1 MAYSGEYF
9 TGLRLQR
16 ESNMR
21 NINTPQGNLKDLIE
35 GWQNGR
41 GIGRHLTSIKHI
53 KAREATYA
61 DFPQGLSPDLQKML
75 RARGIERLYS
85 HQSEAIRHALNGDNV
100 VVVTPTAS
108 GKSLCYN
115 LPVIDAIARNGS
127 ALFLFPTKALS
138 QDQTAELNQLLGAA
152 SQFIDAH
159 RDPSQ
164 KEAVWEAQVYDGDTP
179 ADVRRRIR
187 RSARLVVTNPDML
200 HSGILPHHSK
210 WANFFRSL
218 EYVIVDEIHTYRG
231 VFGSHVANV
240 IRRLN
245 RICAHYGASPTF
257 IATSATIANP
267 SELAN
272 TLTNKKF
279 SLVNNNG
286 APASE
291 RYLCFFNPP
300 IVDPQQMR
308 RQSPL
313 SAAERVARKTISM
326 GCGTIVFAR
335 SRQSVEVVVHRLKS
349 KLSRQRG
356 QNHLEN
362 RIASYRGG
370 YLPGLRRSI
379 EKGLRDGFILGV
391 ISTNALELGID
402 IGSLDVC
409 ILAGYPG
416 SVASTW
422 QQVGRAGRSGGT
434 SLAVIVAGDS
444 AVDQFIIQH
453 PEYFIG
459 QSPEEARIDPKNLL
473 IAVEHLKCAAYELEF
488 KVGEGFG
495 DLSATET
502 DEALEFLAG
511 ETGMLTQAGG
521 LWKWSDQTYPAITVN
536 LRNIAEE
543 NFVVIDQ
550 THNASNVVAEV
561 DFEGA
566 HTALYPNAVYQIS
579 GEPYRVERLDY
590 DERRAYV
597 RKSDDG
603 YYTTAMHFSAVH
615 VLDIFDERD
624 VLPGRIGFGEIRVT
638 QRFVGYKK
646 IKFGTGENIGYGEIN
661 LPELDLHTM
670 AYWLELP
677 TDNFPKLA
685 NNPEQWARIV
695 FGVGKVLQTAATL
708 RLMCDARDLDLCIGS
723 QSDDQWLSEGFDGLS
738 VRSGQGAGEVLVGG
752 DSDFGPGEVGPVLY
766 DPTIF
771 IYDQY
776 PGGVGF
782 GEGLFNHHGAFLE
795 LAQQLV
801 RSCACESGCPT
812 CVGPPD
818 ASRSEIKSK
827 VGELLTKLIA
837 GAA

>member
-1 MAYSGEYF
+1 
-9 TGLRLQR
+9 
-16 ESNMR
+16 MR
-21 NINTPQGNLKDLIE
+21 NLNTPQGNLKELIE
-35 GWQNGR
+35 AWQNGR
-41 GIGRHLTSIKHI
+41 GIGRHLTGVEHI
-53 KAREATYA
+53 AARPASYA
-61 DFPQGLSPDLQKML
+61 EFPDGLSPGLQKML
-75 RARGIERLYS
+75 GARGIERLYS
-85 HQSEAIRHALNGDNV
+85 HQSQAIRHALSGEDV
-100 VVVTPTAS
+100 VIVTPTAS
-108 GKSLCYN
+108 GKSLCYH
-115 LPVIDAIARNGS
+115 LPVIDALAQNAS
-127 ALFLFPTKALS
+127 ALYLFPTKALS
-138 QDQTAELNQLLGAA
+138 QDQTAELNQWLGAA
-152 SQFIDAH
+152 SRYIGGQAACAGEDTIW
-159 RDPSQ
+159 Q
-164 KEAVWEAQVYDGDTP
+164 AQVYDGDTP

-200 HSGILPHHSK
+200 HSGILPHHAR
-210 WANFFRSL
+210 WASFFRSL
-218 EYVIVDEIHTYRG
+218 KYVVIDEIHTYRG

-245 RICAHYGASPTF
+245 RVCAHYGARPTF
-257 IATSATIANP
+257 IATSATISNP
-267 SELAN
+267 VELAN
-272 TLTNKKF
+272 ALTTKRF
-279 SLVNNNG
+279 SLVNKNG

-313 SAAERVARKTISM
+313 TAAERVARKTISM

-335 SRQSVEVVVHRLKS
+335 SRQSVEVVVHRLKDR
-349 KLSRQRG
+349 LSRQRG

-362 RIASYRGG
+362 RVASYRGG
-370 YLPGLRRSI
+370 YLPNLRRSI
-379 EKGLRDGFILGV
+379 EKGLRDGYILGV
-391 ISTNALELGID
+391 VSTNALELGID

-422 QQVGRAGRSGGT
+422 QQVGRAGRGEGT
-434 SLAVIVAGDS
+434 SLAVLVAGDS

-453 PEYFIG
+453 PQYFMG
-459 QSPEEARIDPKNLL
+459 QSPEEARVDPKNLL

-495 DLSATET
+495 ELCARET
-502 DEALEFLAG
+502 GEALEFLAG
-511 ETGMLTQAGG
+511 ETGMLTQVDGR
-521 LWKWSDQTYPAITVN
+521 WKWSDQTYPAITVN

-550 THNASNVVAEV
+550 THQAANIVAEV

-579 GEPYRVERLDY
+579 GTPYRVERLDY
-590 DERRAYV
+590 DQRRAYV

-615 VLDIFDERD
+615 VLDKFDQKD
-624 VLPGRIGFGEIRVT
+624 ALPGRIGFGEVRVT

-661 LPELDLHTM
+661 LPELELHTM

-677 TDNFPKLA
+677 SDNFPQLA
-685 NNPEQWARIV
+685 QNAEQWARTI
-695 FGVGKVLQTAATL
+695 FGLGKVLQTAATL
-708 RLMCDARDLDLCIGS
+708 RLMCDARDLDLCVGS
-723 QSDDQWLSEGFDGLS
+723 QHDDQWLSEGFEGLS
-738 VRSGQGAGEVLVGG
+738 VRRAQGDRQSHLFGDPDFAPGQ
-752 DSDFGPGEVGPVLY
+752 VGPMLY

-771 IYDQY
+771 IYDKY

-782 GEGLFNHHGAFLE
+782 GEGLFTHHGAFLS
-795 LAQQLV
+795 LAGQLV
-801 RSCACESGCPT
+801 QGCACQAGCPS

-818 ASRSEIKSK
+818 TSRSEVKSR
-827 VGELLTKLIA
+827 VMELLAHLMA
-837 GAA
+837 GAPA